1 MSRKIFKDKQDQINK
16 IKDIYDNAT
25 DTIRTN
31 LSDFRQHV
39 INVLHCSRSVAYN
52 SIKAFKEEYHVEFV
66 IGKGKGLFARTPEY
80 KAKLS
85 KAMLGKTH
93 TADTRARISKAVTA
107 RQLGTTYTMTANG
120 KRLGKKSLHDE
131 NEQFEMPNL
140 STRISIH
147 KQNKFII
154 I

>member
-1 MSRKIFKDKQDQINK
+1 MSRKIFKDKQEQINK

-25 DTIRTN
+25 DALRTN

-52 SIKAFKEEYHVEFV
+52 SIRAFKEEYDVEFV
-66 IGKGKGLFARTPEY
+66 LGKGKGVFVRTPEY
-80 KAKLS
+80 KAKIS
-85 KAMLGKTH
+85 NAMLGKTH
-93 TADTRARISKAVTA
+93 TAATKARISKAVTA

-140 STRISIH
+140 SAQSSLHEH
-147 KQNKFII
+147 KEFII